1 MSNLADPQFP
11 SSPGFPVTRRNLVQ
25 VAGVTLVA
33 TALLG
38 TSGCASELAE
48 AMFPRVD
55 VGAVR
60 PESVAGVPVGTL
72 DGGTKPIYVTR
83 PGSQDPVEHS
93 VADTLFW
100 GDIFMEHGMFFV
112 MLMPG
117 PDLAAQRNEAQQFQ
131 QQFADHLE
139 RLRGGRLGR
148 PDYVAF
154 NRRTA
159 DMVRSFI
166 DYKRRMQEAEE
177 SGRQHSLVWP
187 SFFDHTRKE
196 AERFV
201 RRLDQLN
208 GGDAHFS
215 RAEVV
220 PFWADKM
227 EEHSQFIA
235 HLLDPDEKLL
245 KELSETSA
253 KAFGKIEAAPPP
265 KRGDDDPVMTAVHGI
280 IDFKTAAEKGISA
293 GTIKSIIHPA
303 LADHVRREAIRFGD
317 ELSRAS

>member
-1 MSNLADPQFP
+1 MPTLSPSNHPAP
-11 SSPGFPVTRRNLVQ
+11 SMVTRRDLVQ
-25 VAGVTLVA
+25 VAGATLVG
-33 TALLG
+33 TALLS
-38 TSGCASELAE
+38 TTGCASTVDK
-48 AMFPRVD
+48 AMFPRVE
-55 VGAVR
+55 VGAAR

-72 DGGTKPIYVTR
+72 NGGTKPIYVTR

-100 GDIFMEHGMFFV
+100 GDIMMEHGMFFV

-117 PDLAAQRNEAQQFQ
+117 AELAAQREEAGQFQ
-131 QQFADHLE
+131 RRFADQLT
-139 RLRGGRLGR
+139 RLRASRLDR
-148 PDYVAF
+148 SDYAAF
-154 NRRTA
+154 NRSTA
-159 DMVRSFI
+159 DLVRSFI
-166 DYKRRMQEAEE
+166 DYKQRMEQAET

-265 KRGDDDPVMTAVHGI
+265 KRGDKDPVMTAVHGI
-280 IDFKTAAEKGISA
+280 IDFKTAAEKGINA